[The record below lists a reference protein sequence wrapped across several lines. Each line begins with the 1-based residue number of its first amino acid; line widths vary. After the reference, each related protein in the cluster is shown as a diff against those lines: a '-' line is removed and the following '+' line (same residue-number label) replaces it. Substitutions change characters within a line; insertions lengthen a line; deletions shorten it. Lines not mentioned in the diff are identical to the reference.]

1 MENES
6 NNIYLLI
13 SHSKE
18 PLLVDKL
25 IVSKFILVWIVGE
38 KNKERRKC
46 FYLRKYQKE
55 KKTRGWHCVIDQDRG
70 KKPFLQP
77 VTSVSVGQ
85 AGQAALTRSKPV
97 CLDSIFAVQLSSD
110 QLKTVL

>member
-38 KNKERRKC
+38 KTKKEESV
-46 FYLRKYQKE
+46 FTLE
-55 KKTRGWHCVIDQDRG
+55 NTKKK
-70 KKPFLQP
+70 KKPE
-77 VTSVSVGQ
+77 VGI
-85 AGQAALTRSKPV
+85 A
-97 CLDSIFAVQLSSD
+97 
-110 QLKTVL
+110 